1 MTATAATSPAERA
14 REALELAR
22 AQDQPF
28 SRAWR
33 YARHEALRGVGGWT
47 RRDWEEALRWAAPY
61 FESAYRGDPDVLC
74 GRSIPDGI
82 DHPRAV

>member
-1 MTATAATSPAERA
+1 MTAAAATSPAERA

-33 YARHEALRGVGGWT
+33 EAQREALRGAGWN
-47 RRDWEEALRWAAPY
+47 RRDWEVALRWAEP
-61 FESAYRGDPDVLC
+61 FYRAGYYRDPDGVC
-74 GRSIPDGI
+74 GRS
-82 DHPRAV
+82 RLE

>member
-22 AQDQPF
+22 AQDEPF

-33 YARHEALRGVGGWT
+33 HAQREALKAAGWN
-47 RRDWEEALRWAAPY
+47 RRDWETALQWAAPF
-61 FESAYRGDPDVLC
+61 FEAAYRRDPDGVC
-74 GRSIPDGI
+74 GRRLEV
-82 DHPRAV
+82 DHSSRAT